1 MADKRNSSDTSLEEK
16 YKLVADTIRA
26 YPLQLRQAWDEIQSS
41 HIPDSYKDIDNIVF
55 CGMGG
60 SALGARMVRA
70 FAFDRLRVPMEIYND
85 YKIPNYVN
93 NKSLVIVSSYSGA
106 DTKTT

>member
-60 SALGARMVRA
+60 SALGARSIWTPQVGGRQLGRGPA
-70 FAFDRLRVPMEIYND
+70 DRP
-85 YKIPNYVN
+85 
-93 NKSLVIVSSYSGA
+93 A
-106 DTKTT
+106 